1 MTEKEISTIFCG
13 ISHLKPVN
21 EELMALLTTKFEA
34 NPVVEEVGGI
44 FLQMVIITSHSK
56 KKKPIRIEFTKRVV
70 KIPS

>member
-1 MTEKEISTIFCG
+1 
-13 ISHLKPVN
+13 
-21 EELMALLTTKFEA
+21 MALLTTKFEA